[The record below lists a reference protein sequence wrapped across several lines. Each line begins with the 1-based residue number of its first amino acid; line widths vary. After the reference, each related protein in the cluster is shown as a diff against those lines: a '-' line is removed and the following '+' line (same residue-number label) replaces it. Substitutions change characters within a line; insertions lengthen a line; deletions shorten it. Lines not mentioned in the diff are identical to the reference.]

1 MSEPITFTYENDDG
15 EEVEESLPTS
25 FRVCPTCRGNGKHVN
40 RNIDGNGIT
49 GSEWAELCAEDED
62 FADNYMSGMYD
73 VTCEEC
79 NGIRVI
85 PEIDVE
91 SLSEDQK
98 KLYEIYCEQ
107 QESARQDRIDSDWER
122 RYCV

>member
-15 EEVEESLPTS
+15 EEVEESLPTR
-25 FRVCPTCRGNGKHVN
+25 FEVCPTCRGNGKHVN
-40 RNIDGNGIT
+40 RNIDDNGIT